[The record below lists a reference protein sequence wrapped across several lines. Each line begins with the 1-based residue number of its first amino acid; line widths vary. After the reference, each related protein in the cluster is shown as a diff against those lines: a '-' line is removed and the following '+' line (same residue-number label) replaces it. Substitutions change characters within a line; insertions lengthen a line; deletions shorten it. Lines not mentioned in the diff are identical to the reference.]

1 MLAYTTIH
9 KPCGP
14 HIYKDR
20 KSKFIGF
27 AYPANSTSEAKAY
40 IADLHATYPDATHVC
55 YAYKIGF
62 EQPEIRMNDDGEPS
76 YSAGA
81 PIFGQLEAFGLSNV
95 LICVVRYYG
104 GTKLGV
110 GGLIQAYREAAKL
123 ALESAT
129 LISVLP
135 KVNFKLDFE
144 YKNLD
149 AVMRII
155 SQNRLQIHNQEMGLS
170 CSITL
175 SINASDANSIPGLF
189 SAISGLKLIGLD

>member
-1 MLAYTTIH
+1 MLEYTTIQ

-14 HIYKDR
+14 ALYKDR
-20 KSKFIGF
+20 KSKFIGL
-27 AYPANSTSEAKAY
+27 AYPVNSTSEAKDY
-40 IADLHATYPDATHVC
+40 VSEVRATYPDATHLC
-55 YAYKIGF
+55 YAYKIGS
-62 EQPEIRMNDDGEPS
+62 EQPEVRMNDDGEPP

-81 PIFGQLEAFGLSNV
+81 PILGQLEAFGLSNV

-123 ALESAT
+123 ALGSAT

-170 CSITL
+170 CSIIL
-175 SINASDANSIPGLF
+175 SINAPDANSIPGLF
-189 SAISGLKLIGLD
+189 SAISELKLVDLD